1 MREIKFRGKRKD
13 TGEWV
18 FGNYI
23 KRNLDGIPQYYIYD
37 NQWDETEIDGYCDD
51 DDAKIYLKDC
61 FIEVIPE
68 TVGQFTGKQDRNSSD
83 VFDGDIVK
91 PQTTKLYTP
100 TKEEIGAVYW
110 DEKEAGFMIHW
121 LDDDSRLGISEFF
134 RGVEIIGNI
143 HDNPELLEEV

>member
-68 TVGQFTGKQDRNSSD
+68 TVGQFTGLFDKTARKFIPKILLKAAMGEYGLLDLENSNIPIREMFLKD
-83 VFDGDIVK
+83 TDIMLNPKKMNLKRKVTVIYVK
-91 PQTTKLYTP
+91 EMK
-100 TKEEIGAVYW
+100 
-110 DEKEAGFMIHW
+110 
-121 LDDDSRLGISEFF
+121 
-134 RGVEIIGNI
+134 
-143 HDNPELLEEV
+143 

>member
-1 MREIKFRGKRKD
+1 MREIKFRGKRVD
-13 TGEWV
+13 NGEWV
-18 FGNYI
+18 VGGFT
-23 KRNLDGIPQYYIYD
+23 LDAAGEPRI
-37 NQWDETEIDGYCDD
+37 TTVTDD
-51 DDAKIYLKDC
+51 KEGLVFNK
-61 FIEVIPE
+61 VIPE

-110 DEKEAGFMIHW
+110 DDKEAGFMIHW

-134 RGVEIIGNI
+134 RGVEIIGNRFE
-143 HDNPELLEEV
+143 NPELLK